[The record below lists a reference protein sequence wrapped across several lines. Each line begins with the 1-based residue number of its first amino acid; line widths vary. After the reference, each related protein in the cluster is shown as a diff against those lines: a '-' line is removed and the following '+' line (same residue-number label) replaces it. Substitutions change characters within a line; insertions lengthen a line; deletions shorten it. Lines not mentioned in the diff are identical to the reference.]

1 MTIEDNFRDE
11 KLQYVTNK
19 EDVKLSTLSLGKLIN
34 MNIIQV
40 KKDYLLLTAK

>member
-19 EDVKLSTLSLGKLIN
+19 EDVKVSTLSLGKLIN

>member
-1 MTIEDNFRDE
+1 MTIDDNFRDE

-19 EDVKLSTLSLGKLIN
+19 EDVKVSTLSLGKLIN

>member
-19 EDVKLSTLSLGKLIN
+19 EDVKVSTLSLGKLIN

-40 KKDYLLLTAK
+40 KKDYLLLTSK

>member
-1 MTIEDNFRDE
+1 MTIDDNFRDE

-19 EDVKLSTLSLGKLIN
+19 EDVKVPTLSLGKLIN